1 VCDAGQSLF
10 CNSSGSSSSSGGAA
24 DAKLIYGVA
33 AVLVASRRYE

>member
-10 CNSSGSSSSSGGAA
+10 CNSSGSSSSGGAA